1 MKKLHFSLMAILFAL
16 LAMVSFTA
24 CSSSDDDDAP
34 SQESIKENIV
44 GGRWIPTH
52 VSGWEYIGSG
62 METSGDDVYK
72 QVDKDITLGD
82 DEYEA
87 ITFKSDMTCRYSY
100 YYQFQGSWVE
110 NSYNSTYTIKGN
122 KLTIFDNRGYEE
134 DVFDIISVN
143 SKKMVVEYPLEDDT
157 PDKKV
162 RLTYEKAN

>member
-1 MKKLHFSLMAILFAL
+1 MAILFAL
-16 LAMVSFTA
+16 FAMVSFTA
-24 CSSSDDDDAP
+24 CSSDDDDAP

-62 METSGDDVYK
+62 MESSGDDVYK
-72 QVDKDITLGD
+72 KVDKDITLGGAGG

-100 YYQFQGSWVE
+100 YSKSQGSWVE
-110 NSYNSTYTIKGN
+110 DSYNSTYNIKGN
-122 KLTIFDNRGYEE
+122 KLTILDNRGYEE
-134 DVFDIISVN
+134 DVFDVISVN
-143 SKKMVVEYPLEDDT
+143 SKKMVVEYLLEDDS